1 MSTTQTTQPDL
12 VAVKQRQQKMWASG
26 DYSAVAARI
35 AVMAE
40 DMVQAAGLKAG
51 ERVLDVA
58 TGSGNA
64 AIAAARSGCVVTG
77 TDYVPELLERGRAR
91 AAAEGLEVW
100 FAEADAEDLP
110 YRDGESTPCCRVS
123 GSCSRPTR
131 SGRRPSWCGCA
142 GPAGRSRC

>member
-64 AIAAARSGCVVTG
+64 AIAAARCGCVVTG

-110 YRDGESTPCCRVS
+110 YRDGEFDAVLSALGVMFAPDQARAASELFPGVVCR
-123 GSCSRPTR
+123 T
-131 SGRRPSWCGCA
+131 
-142 GPAGRSRC
+142 